1 MGLLNAR
8 NIAKAR
14 ALADKNKDKIAAG
27 VSKATGAI
35 DKKTGGKHA
44 DKLKKLDDAA
54 KKFAGPGADPDPT
67 DDPTADPADD
77 AASGGAEPEP
87 AVEPD
92 TPHG

>member
-8 NIAKAR
+8 NIAKAK

-44 DKLKKLDDAA
+44 DRLKKIDEAA
-54 KKFAGPGADPDPT
+54 KKFAGPDAQSDPV
-67 DDPTADPADD
+67 AD
-77 AASGGAEPEP
+77 AASAGAGAEAGAEAEAEPETP
-87 AVEPD
+87 ASN
-92 TPHG
+92 G

>member
-14 ALADKNKDKIAAG
+14 AIADKNRDKIAAG

-44 DKLKKLDDAA
+44 DKLKKIDEAA
-54 KKFAGPGADPDPT
+54 KKFAGPDDQSGPSADPVADAASTDADPD
-67 DDPTADPADD
+67 
-77 AASGGAEPEP
+77 AEPETP
-87 AVEPD
+87 ASQ
-92 TPHG
+92 G